1 VDVLG
6 RSLLVLGALTAAVGL
21 VLIVAAKL
29 GVPRLPGDIVV
40 QRKNFTFYA
49 PLGWMILLSV
59 ALTVILN
66 LISRFRR

>member
-6 RSLLVLGALTAAVGL
+6 RSLLVLGAIIAGVGALLL
-21 VLIVAAKL
+21 VASKL

-59 ALTVILN
+59 ALTLILN
-66 LISRFRR
+66 LIGRFRR